1 VLDSSSSFRA
11 RASSATLAIFVSFAV
26 AASYATEGCGNS
38 DSAPN
43 PDAGEGGF
51 TAVVTSGGGTASP
64 GATSIPFTG
73 SSSGSSGASGSG
85 SSSGGA
91 SGGLDAGTDADASA
105 ATDAASDA
113 PPYVAPTC
121 DGVNPCDLRTNTCCL
136 ANGPS
141 ASMPL
146 VGTCVAGGTTGCANN
161 QATVHC
167 LQSAD
172 CTGSL
177 SCCGEILVLLGQV
190 EAYCHDLSTQPLCPF
205 AASPTF
211 SQIGVQLCKTD
222 AECRN
227 GQPCVHQVCS
237 YGADVHLC
245 GLQQQGDGGLLNCTA
260 L

>member
-1 VLDSSSSFRA
+1 MSFSS
-11 RASSATLAIFVSFAV
+11 RASRAALALFATLAATAFGVSA
-26 AASYATEGCGNS
+26 GCGNS
-38 DSAPN
+38 DSVGPN
-43 PDAGEGGF
+43 ADAGGDGS
-51 TAVVTSGGGTASP
+51 VVFNTVMTTGGGTAPP

-73 SSSGSSGASGSG
+73 SSGGSSGASGSG
-85 SSSGGA
+85 SSGA
-91 SGGLDAGTDADASA
+91 IDAGSDADASA
-105 ATDAASDA
+105 PSDAASDA

-121 DGVNPCDLRTNTCCL
+121 DGVNPCDLRSSTCCL

-146 VGTCVAGGTTGCANN
+146 VGTCVTGSTASCPNN

-167 LQSAD
+167 LQSVD
-172 CTGSL
+172 CSGGQ

-190 EAYCHDLSTQPLCPF
+190 EAYCHDLSQQPLCPF

-222 AECRN
+222 AECKN
-227 GQPCVHQVCS
+227 GQPCVHQLCS

-260 L
+260 IP

>member
-1 VLDSSSSFRA
+1 MGDADSSA
-11 RASSATLAIFVSFAV
+11 P
-26 AASYATEGCGNS
+26 S
-38 DSAPN
+38 D
-43 PDAGEGGF
+43 G
-51 TAVVTSGGGTASP
+51 
-64 GATSIPFTG
+64 
-73 SSSGSSGASGSG
+73 
-85 SSSGGA
+85 
-91 SGGLDAGTDADASA
+91 
-105 ATDAASDA
+105 ASDA

-121 DGVNPCDLRTNTCCL
+121 DGINPCDLRTNTCCL

-146 VGTCVAGGTTGCANN
+146 IGTCVAGSTTGCANN

-172 CTGSL
+172 CSGGQ

-190 EAYCHDLSTQPLCPF
+190 EAYCHDLSQQPLCPF

-211 SQIGVQLCKTD
+211 SQIGVQLCETD
-222 AECRN
+222 SECRN
-227 GQPCVHQVCS
+227 GQPCVHQLCS